1 MADEKKAT
9 ALRERN
15 DQLQSFIQTQVEHKQ
30 QIQQVARQRRIDSPD
45 AHARTGYP
53 ALNSPTRE
61 IRAAEAKA
69 AKAEILNAALF
80 QQQRVK
86 AAKNDAAGSHR
97 TVNSSVEDVIRPNEC
112 YALSLRFDRRTTLPL
127 ISTRPSPQA
136 LPAGHRCSS
145 ARHPLRHR
153 RLCPRRRARSAG
165 R

>member
-86 AAKNDAAGSHR
+86 AAKKDAATRRKTADEARAREMLGR
-97 TVNSSVEDVIRPNEC
+97 QLQEENE
-112 YALSLRFDRRTTLPL
+112 
-127 ISTRPSPQA
+127 
-136 LPAGHRCSS
+136 
-145 ARHPLRHR
+145 
-153 RLCPRRRARSAG
+153 RRARYVAEERGLLKRNWERQAQLKSIEARLHAMDG
-165 R
+165 MVS